1 MPFPE
6 NQVNRYLI
14 PGGIRGHLRKIIE
27 TKGGIQCMP
36 IAVIRVVPWGS
47 QVQFRRF
54 HREIL
59 EIAVSGET
67 AIQRNATKA

>member
-1 MPFPE
+1 
-6 NQVNRYLI
+6 
-14 PGGIRGHLRKIIE
+14 
-27 TKGGIQCMP
+27 
-36 IAVIRVVPWGS
+36 VPWGS